1 MLNTT
6 SRGKGFSVLPNDY
19 LMTHKPCAWDVTPEE
34 LILNGV
40 GVSTPDV
47 ELDVKSLQQ
56 LLFASTNI
64 KFHQFVARITHA
76 YTHCQTDSWLHSKE
90 NDF

>member
-6 SRGKGFSVLPNDY
+6 SRRKGCTVLPNDY
-19 LMTHKPCAWDVTPEE
+19 LMTHKPSVWDVTPEE

-47 ELDVKSLQQ
+47 ELDVKS
-56 LLFASTNI
+56 S
-64 KFHQFVARITHA
+64 
-76 YTHCQTDSWLHSKE
+76 
-90 NDF
+90 